1 MCYDQFLLY
10 TVYRIF
16 SAGYCMSLILPF
28 SARVSRG
35 RKSSSQHLAHGFG
48 WKTCSEVVPTDNP
61 VAILSVSP
69 KDLMLVSFAKTW
81 GIPTPIPQ
89 AFSLEPAG
97 SLASSGQSA
106 QRRRKSSHLW
116 LCGSHL
122 RWHRRTPA
130 APVNAGQSPH
140 FWLNRDLFWVVGKWG
155 SIANLQFLWY
165 VHCTYCEYVL
175 CIQYIHNC
183 AAQWILVRSKC
194 DQYSSTDGTLDPQYV
209 IGRWSIIRIVR
220 RQRMNHYNMTP

>member
-69 KDLMLVSFAKTW
+69 KDLMLVSFAKTR
-81 GIPTPIPQ
+81 GIPTPIPP
-89 AFSLEPAG
+89 SLLPWTSWQPGILRTKCPKAPQIFTSMALWEPFA
-97 SLASSGQSA
+97 LASSDSSRSGKCGPEPTFLAQQGSFLGCGEMGIDCQLTIFVICALYILWICIMYTIYTQLRSA
-106 QRRRKSSHLW
+106 M
-116 LCGSHL
+116 
-122 RWHRRTPA
+122 
-130 APVNAGQSPH
+130 N
-140 FWLNRDLFWVVGKWG
+140 FGK
-155 SIANLQFLWY
+155 
-165 VHCTYCEYVL
+165 V
-175 CIQYIHNC
+175 
-183 AAQWILVRSKC
+183 
-194 DQYSSTDGTLDPQYV
+194 
-209 IGRWSIIRIVR
+209 
-220 RQRMNHYNMTP
+220 